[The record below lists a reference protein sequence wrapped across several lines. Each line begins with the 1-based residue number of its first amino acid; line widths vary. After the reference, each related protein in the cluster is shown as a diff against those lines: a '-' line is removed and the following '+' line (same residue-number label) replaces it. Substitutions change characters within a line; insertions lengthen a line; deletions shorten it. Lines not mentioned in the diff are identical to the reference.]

1 MTVGPNT
8 TKRERLRLIEHRDPY
23 GNRPTGLS
31 GTFPVKADEEI
42 LSGHL
47 ISVERNVTYSR
58 NEWVKGHTTADSLG
72 LELAFAVDDATDG
85 DVVAAGNL
93 RGLTARG
100 GHDISIPYTKE
111 GEIYKYGDLLS
122 PDYTNPGWL
131 KKAEPGDL
139 VVAVVSKDYESP
151 VDHKT
156 TFVPAPATG
165 QVSAGV
171 KGGSFHLGHHTAA
184 KDVRLVRIITCEPYL
199 AP

>member
-8 TKRERLRLIEHRDPY
+8 TKRERLRLIEHRDPF

-31 GTFPVKADEEI
+31 GTFPVKADELI
-42 LSGHL
+42 LSGMV
-47 ISVERNVTYSR
+47 ISVERNITYSR
-58 NEWVKGHTTADSLG
+58 NEWVVGHTTADSLG
-72 LELAFAVDDATDG
+72 KELAFAVDDSTDG

-111 GEIYKYGDLLS
+111 GELYQYGDLLA

-131 KKAEPGDL
+131 KKAEVGDL
-139 VVAVVSKDYESP
+139 VVGVVSKDYESP

-156 TFVPAPATG
+156 TFIPAPATPT
-165 QVSAGV
+165 VSAGV
-171 KGGSFHLGHHTAA
+171 KGGTFILGHHTAA

-199 AP
+199 LA